1 MCIHTY
7 GCSTFR
13 GQERTLDI
21 PELEILVFVNHVMWV
36 LYIIWPHNSKPFNS
50 EGAAFSIKIIHSVG
64 SIIHSTLSYVT
75 KKVECF

>member
-13 GQERTLDI
+13 CQERTLDI

-36 LYIIWPHNSKPFNS
+36 LYIIWPHNFKPFNS
-50 EGAAFSIKIIHSVG
+50 VG
-64 SIIHSTLSYVT
+64 GGIQY
-75 KKVECF
+75 